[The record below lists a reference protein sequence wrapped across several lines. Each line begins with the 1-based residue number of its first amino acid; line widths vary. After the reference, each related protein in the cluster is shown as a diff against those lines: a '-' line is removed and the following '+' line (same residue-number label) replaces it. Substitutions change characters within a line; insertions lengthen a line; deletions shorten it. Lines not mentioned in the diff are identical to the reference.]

1 MTKRIGLLIPS
12 SNTVMEVDFYC
23 HLPDSVTVHTGR
35 MYMEA
40 TTVEGEEEMLDV
52 HAIPA
57 ARVLATAKPDVVVFG
72 CTSAG
77 ALRGNEYDAD
87 LCRRISEATG
97 SPTVSV
103 IDSARRGLKATHAKA
118 VAVLTPYVEELNKR
132 IKASVEADGME
143 VVAIHGMGISV
154 NFDLARVEPAEIV
167 EFARRKLG
175 TKPPADA
182 LFVSCTNYRAFSAL
196 PMLRELYDIPVITSN
211 QAALQAAC
219 RALSVKPTP
228 ILLTGESGL

>member
-1 MTKRIGLLIPS
+1 
-12 SNTVMEVDFYC
+12 
-23 HLPDSVTVHTGR
+23 
-35 MYMEA
+35 
-40 TTVEGEEEMLDV
+40 
-52 HAIPA
+52 
-57 ARVLATAKPDVVVFG
+57 
-72 CTSAG
+72 
-77 ALRGNEYDAD
+77 
-87 LCRRISEATG
+87 
-97 SPTVSV
+97 
-103 IDSARRGLKATHAKA
+103 
-118 VAVLTPYVEELNKR
+118 
-132 IKASVEADGME
+132 ME